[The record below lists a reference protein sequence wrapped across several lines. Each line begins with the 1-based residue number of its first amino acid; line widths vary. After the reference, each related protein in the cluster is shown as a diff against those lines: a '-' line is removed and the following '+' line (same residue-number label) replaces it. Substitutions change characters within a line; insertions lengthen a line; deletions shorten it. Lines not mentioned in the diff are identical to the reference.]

1 MRTIKVLTFVGAFGW
16 GGTERQFV
24 NLGLGLDPSRFAVH
38 FGCLRRFGVMLEE
51 LEASGVPVI
60 DYDVLSLRSF
70 RAIAAQIRLVRDIRR
85 LGIDVVHTYGFHS
98 HVFAIPA
105 AKLAGA
111 SVIASIRDMGV
122 YLSSSQRI
130 VQRWFC
136 RFADQ
141 ILVNAA
147 AIKEWLV
154 ADGYDADRISVIPNG
169 IDLSRFPQHAGRG
182 VLRAE
187 LGLIADAPLVAVLGR
202 VSRMKGLEDFLAA
215 AAIVAPRFPKARF
228 CIIGEPSFTTRGRKI
243 LVDGTYE
250 AELKRLAASLGL
262 QERVI
267 FTGFRSDVAQILPEL
282 SVSVLP
288 SLSEGLSNTLLESM
302 AAGVPVVATRVGGTA
317 EVVQDLE
324 NGLLVPPGDPS
335 SLAEAICR
343 YLDAP
348 AFAAQM
354 GSAARRRIFERYSMH
369 TLVENTSRVYESL
382 IDCGDAPLTR
392 PSATLSPLRGARDLT
407 REILL
412 PAKRGEGAAKRRMR
426 GRGVPGEQG

>member
-1 MRTIKVLTFVGAFGW
+1 
-16 GGTERQFV
+16 
-24 NLGLGLDPSRFAVH
+24 
-38 FGCLRRFGVMLEE
+38 
-51 LEASGVPVI
+51 
-60 DYDVLSLRSF
+60 
-70 RAIAAQIRLVRDIRR
+70 
-85 LGIDVVHTYGFHS
+85 
-98 HVFAIPA
+98 
-105 AKLAGA
+105 
-111 SVIASIRDMGV
+111 MGV
-122 YLSSSQRI
+122 YLSPSQRI

-154 ADGYDADRISVIPNG
+154 GDGYDADRISVIPNG

-182 VLRAE
+182 ILRAE
-187 LGLIADAPLVAVLGR
+187 LGLTADAPLVAVLGR
-202 VSRMKGLEDFLAA
+202 VFRMKGLEDFLAA
-215 AAIVAPRFPKARF
+215 AAMVAPRFPKARYL
-228 CIIGEPSFTTRGRKI
+228 IIGEPSFISRGRKI

-250 AELKRLAASLGL
+250 DELKRLAASLGL

-302 AAGVPVVATRVGGTA
+302 ATGVPVVATRVGGTA

-324 NGLLVPPGDPS
+324 NGLLVPPGNPS
-335 SLAEAICR
+335 SLAVAICR

-354 GSAARRRIFERYSMH
+354 GTAARRRIFERYSMH
-369 TLVENTSRVYESL
+369 TLVENTSRVYESML
-382 IDCGDAPLTR
+382 DPDR
-392 PSATLSPLRGARDLT
+392 SA
-407 REILL
+407 
-412 PAKRGEGAAKRRMR
+412 AAKHD
-426 GRGVPGEQG
+426 VAFLESNT